1 MFYCYNIIFSSYL
14 PSSQKR
20 LSCHQELLLLIWR
33 LCDSNKKFLHH
44 ILKTSEMLDLIVPI
58 LHYLNEARE
67 DPCRLG
73 LVHISV
79 FLLLLLSG
87 ERNFGVRLNAPWQ
100 SKAALDVPSFN
111 GSHGDLLIIVFH
123 KLITSGHARISS
135 LYDCLLTII
144 VNISPYLKKLT
155 MVTGKFSINTVIRVS
170 KRYKSR
176 FGTHQS
182 WAPCHNQMAKLV
194 GNQAG
199 VTINFISFQDAIV
212 AVFKYF

>member
-182 WAPCHNQMAKLV
+182 
-194 GNQAG
+194 
-199 VTINFISFQDAIV
+199 
-212 AVFKYF
+212 

>member
-1 MFYCYNIIFSSYL
+1 
-14 PSSQKR
+14 
-20 LSCHQELLLLIWR
+20 
-33 LCDSNKKFLHH
+33 
-44 ILKTSEMLDLIVPI
+44 MLDLIVPI

-155 MVTGKFSINTVIRVS
+155 MVTGKLSINVYCADLFLATKILHLIEAFCQPTFLFAQQQNHHLIFFLLETVNNLIQVS
-170 KRYKSR
+170 PKFNLK
-176 FGTHQS
+176 
-182 WAPCHNQMAKLV
+182 
-194 GNQAG
+194 
-199 VTINFISFQDAIV
+199 
-212 AVFKYF
+212 

>member
-1 MFYCYNIIFSSYL
+1 
-14 PSSQKR
+14 
-20 LSCHQELLLLIWR
+20 
-33 LCDSNKKFLHH
+33 
-44 ILKTSEMLDLIVPI
+44 MLDLIVPI

-155 MVTGKFSINTVIRVS
+155 MVTGKLSVNTVIRVS

-176 FGTHQS
+176 FGTHES
-182 WAPCHNQMAKLV
+182 RGPCHRDTNQHIAE
-194 GNQAG
+194 QYIA
-199 VTINFISFQDAIV
+199 AI
-212 AVFKYF
+212 Y